1 MDPFLKRAR
10 LCGDMEHENKQQMSD
25 ADLSVDLG
33 GIRIKNPVTVASG
46 TFGYGKEYAELI
58 DETRLGAITVK
69 GIRAHAWP
77 GNPLPRHVEVPGGMV
92 NAIGLQG
99 PGVDGFVREYM
110 PFLRSIGVPVIVNI
124 WGTSEEEYA
133 DVARRLSDVEGVSAL
148 ELNIS
153 CPNVK
158 EGGHA
163 FGTDPCTVASL
174 ITAVRRVTRLPLM
187 PKLAPNV
194 PDIKVFVRAAQDSGA
209 DALALI
215 NTLPAMVIDI
225 ETRRP
230 VLANKVGGLS
240 GLAIHPVAVKLVW
253 EAAQAARVPLLAM
266 GGIMGPEQAIEFL
279 IAGAT
284 AVAVGTANFIDP
296 STPLRVVEGIADY
309 LQRHGMRSVK
319 ELTGSL
325 VCG

>member
-1 MDPFLKRAR
+1 M
-10 LCGDMEHENKQQMSD
+10 HEV
-25 ADLSVDLG
+25 DLSVGLG
-33 GIRIKNPVTVASG
+33 GIRMKNPVAVASG
-46 TFGYGKEYAELI
+46 TFGYGKEYSELI
-58 DETRLGAITVK
+58 DVSRLGAITVK
-69 GIRAHAWP
+69 GIRLRPWP
-77 GNPLPRHVEVPGGMV
+77 GNPLPRHVEVTGGMV

-110 PFLRSIGVPVIVNI
+110 PFLRGTGVPVIVNI

-133 DVARRLSDVEGVSAL
+133 EVARRFNDVEGVAGL

-163 FGTDPCTVASL
+163 FGTDPRTVASL
-174 ITAVRRVTRLPLM
+174 VAAVRRVTRLPLM

-194 PDIKVFVRAAQDSGA
+194 PDIKIFVRAAQEAGA

-240 GLAIHPVAVKLVW
+240 GPAIHPVAVKLVW
-253 EAAQAARVPLLAM
+253 EAAQAATVPILAM
-266 GGIMGPEQAIEFL
+266 GGIMGPEQAVEFL

-296 STPLRVVEGIADY
+296 TTPLRVIDGIVAY
-309 LQRHGMRSVK
+309 LQRHGLSSVK

-325 VCG
+325 ISG

>member
-1 MDPFLKRAR
+1 MKRIGATEQS
-10 LCGDMEHENKQQMSD
+10 MQEV
-25 ADLSVDLG
+25 DLSVNLG
-33 GIRIKNPVTVASG
+33 GIRMKNPVAVASG

-58 DETRLGAITVK
+58 DVTKLGAITVK
-69 GIRAHAWP
+69 GIRLQPWP
-77 GNPLPRHVEVPGGMV
+77 GNPLPRHVEVTCGMV

-110 PFLRSIGVPVIVNI
+110 PFLRTTGVPVIVNI

-133 DVARRLSDVEGVSAL
+133 EVARRLGDVAGVAGL

-163 FGTDPCTVASL
+163 FGTDPRTVASL
-174 ITAVRRVTRLPLM
+174 VAAVRRATRLPIV

-194 PDIKVFVRAAQDSGA
+194 PDIKVFVRAAQESGA

-240 GLAIHPVAVKLVW
+240 GPAIHPVAVKLVW
-253 EAAQAARVPLLAM
+253 EAAQVATVPILAM

-279 IAGAT
+279 IAGAS
-284 AVAVGTANFIDP
+284 AVAVGTANIIDP
-296 STPLRVVEGIADY
+296 AISLRVIDGIAAY
-309 LQRHGMRSVK
+309 LSRHGMRSVR

-325 VCG
+325 VTG

>member
-1 MDPFLKRAR
+1 MR
-10 LCGDMEHENKQQMSD
+10 NV
-25 ADLSVDLG
+25 DLSVDLG
-33 GIRIKNPVTVASG
+33 GIRMKNPVTVASG
-46 TFGYGKEYAELI
+46 TFGYGREYAELI
-58 DETRLGAITVK
+58 DVTRLGAITVK
-69 GIRAHAWP
+69 GVRLQSWP

-99 PGVDGFVREYM
+99 PGVDGFVRDYM
-110 PFLRSIGVPVIVNI
+110 PFLRGTNVPVIVNL
-124 WGTSEEEYA
+124 WGTSIEEYA
-133 DVARRLSDVEGVSAL
+133 EVARRLSDVEGVAGL

-163 FGTDPCTVASL
+163 FGTDPLTVSSL
-174 ITAVRRVTRLPLM
+174 VAAVRRATRLPLM

-194 PDIKVFVRAAQDSGA
+194 PDIKVFVRAAQEAGA

-240 GLAIHPVAVKLVW
+240 GVAIHPVAVKLVW

-296 STPLRVVEGIADY
+296 STPLRVIDGIAAY
-309 LQRHGMRSVK
+309 LEKHGMRSVK

>member
-1 MDPFLKRAR
+1 MD
-10 LCGDMEHENKQQMSD
+10 EI
-25 ADLSVDLG
+25 DLSVNVG
-33 GIRIKNPVTVASG
+33 GIRMKNPVTVASG

-58 DETRLGAITVK
+58 DVRKLGAITVK
-69 GIRAHAWP
+69 GIRLQPWP
-77 GNPLPRHVEVPGGMV
+77 GNPLPRHVEVTGGMV

-99 PGVDGFVREYM
+99 PGVDGFVREYL
-110 PFLRSIGVPVIVNI
+110 PFLRAAGVPVIVNI
-124 WGTSEEEYA
+124 WGTSQEEYA
-133 DVARRLSDVEGVSAL
+133 DVARRLNDVEGVSGL

-163 FGTDPCTVASL
+163 FGTDPRTVASL
-174 ITAVRRVTRLPLM
+174 VAAVRRVTRLPLV

-194 PDIKVFVRAAQDSGA
+194 PDIKVFVRASQEAGA

-240 GLAIHPVAVKLVW
+240 GPAIHPVAVKLVW
-253 EAAQAARVPLLAM
+253 EAAQVATIPLVAM
-266 GGIMGPEQAIEFL
+266 GGIMGPEQAIEFM

-296 STPLRVVEGIADY
+296 STPLRVIDGIEAY
-309 LQRHGMRSVK
+309 LRRQGMRSAR

>member
-1 MDPFLKRAR
+1 
-10 LCGDMEHENKQQMSD
+10 MSD
-25 ADLSVDLG
+25 LDMQVDLG
-33 GIRIKNPVTVASG
+33 GIRMKNPVTVASG

-58 DETRLGAITVK
+58 DVTRLGAITVK
-69 GIRAHAWP
+69 GIRLQPWP
-77 GNPLPRHVEVPGGMV
+77 GNRLPRHVEVPGGMV

-99 PGVDGFVREYM
+99 PGVEGFARDYM
-110 PFLRSIGVPVIVNI
+110 PFLRTTGVPVIVNI

-133 DVARRLSDVEGVSAL
+133 EVARRLSEVEGVSGL

-163 FGTDPCTVASL
+163 FGTDPQTVASL
-174 ITAVRRVTRLPLM
+174 VAAVRRATRLPLM

-194 PDIKVFVRAAQDSGA
+194 PDIRLFVRAAQEAGA

-266 GGIMGPEQAIEFL
+266 GGIVGPEQAIEFL
-279 IAGAT
+279 VAGAS

-296 STPLRVVEGIADY
+296 TTPLRVLEGIEAY
-309 LQRHGMRSVK
+309 LRRHGMNTVAA
-319 ELTGSL
+319 LTGSL
-325 VCG
+325 RTE

>member
-1 MDPFLKRAR
+1 
-10 LCGDMEHENKQQMSD
+10 MSD
-25 ADLSVDLG
+25 IDLSVDLG
-33 GIRIKNPVTVASG
+33 GVRMKNPVAVASG

-58 DETRLGAITVK
+58 DVTRLGAVTVK
-69 GIRAHAWP
+69 GIRLHPWP
-77 GNPLPRHVEVPGGMV
+77 GNRLPRHVEVTGGMV

-99 PGVDGFVREYM
+99 PGVEGFVKDYM
-110 PFLRSIGVPVIVNI
+110 PFLRGTGVPVIVNV

-133 DVARRLSDVEGVSAL
+133 EVARRLGDVEGVSGL

-163 FGTDPCTVASL
+163 FGTDPRTVASL
-174 ITAVRRVTRLPLM
+174 VAAVRRATRLPLM

-194 PDIKVFVRAAQDSGA
+194 PDIKVFVRAAQEAGA

-230 VLANKVGGLS
+230 VLANTVGGLS
-240 GLAIHPVAVKLVW
+240 GPAIHPVAVKLVW

-266 GGIMGPEQAIEFL
+266 GGITGPEQAVEFL
-279 IAGAT
+279 VAGAA

-296 STPLRVVEGIADY
+296 TTPLRVIDGIEAY
-309 LQRHGMRSVK
+309 LRRHGMRSVR
-319 ELTGSL
+319 ELTGSIET
-325 VCG
+325 

>member
-1 MDPFLKRAR
+1 MQ
-10 LCGDMEHENKQQMSD
+10 EV
-25 ADLSVDLG
+25 DLSVNLG
-33 GIRIKNPVTVASG
+33 GIRMRNPVAVASG

-58 DETRLGAITVK
+58 DVTKLGAITVK
-69 GIRAHAWP
+69 GIRLQPWP
-77 GNPLPRHVEVPGGMV
+77 GNPLPRHVEVACGMV

-110 PFLRSIGVPVIVNI
+110 PFLRTAGVPVIVNI

-133 DVARRLSDVEGVSAL
+133 EVARRLGDVEGVAGL

-163 FGTDPCTVASL
+163 FGTDPRTVASL
-174 ITAVRRVTRLPLM
+174 VAAVRRATRLPIL

-194 PDIKVFVRAAQDSGA
+194 PDIKVFVRAAQEAGA

-240 GLAIHPVAVKLVW
+240 GPAIRPVAVKLVW
-253 EAAQAARVPLLAM
+253 EAAQVATVPILAM

-279 IAGAT
+279 IAGAS

-296 STPLRVVEGIADY
+296 ATSLRVIEGIANY
-309 LQRHGMRSVK
+309 LSRHEMRSVG

-325 VCG
+325 VTG

>member
-1 MDPFLKRAR
+1 MQ
-10 LCGDMEHENKQQMSD
+10 EV
-25 ADLSVDLG
+25 DLSVDLG
-33 GIRIKNPVTVASG
+33 GIRMKNPVAVASG

-58 DETRLGAITVK
+58 DVTRLGAITVK
-69 GIRAHAWP
+69 GIRAQPWP

-99 PGVDGFVREYM
+99 PGVEGFVREYM
-110 PFLRSIGVPVIVNI
+110 PFLRTTGVPVIVNI
-124 WGTSEEEYA
+124 WGTSVEEYV
-133 DVARRLSDVEGVSAL
+133 DVARRFSDVEGVAGL

-163 FGTDPCTVASL
+163 FGTDPRTVAALVS
-174 ITAVRRVTRLPLM
+174 AVRGATRLPIM

-194 PDIKVFVRAAQDSGA
+194 PDIKVFVRAAQEAGA

-240 GLAIHPVAVKLVW
+240 GPAIHPVAVKLVW
-253 EAAQAARVPLLAM
+253 EAAQAATVPLLAM

-296 STPLRVVEGIADY
+296 ATPLRVIDGIAAY
-309 LQRHGMRSVK
+309 LQRHGLRAVR
-319 ELTGSL
+319 ELTGS
-325 VCG
+325 VITQ

>member
-1 MDPFLKRAR
+1 MR
-10 LCGDMEHENKQQMSD
+10 EI
-25 ADLSVDLG
+25 DLSVNLG
-33 GIRIKNPVTVASG
+33 GIRMKNPVTVASG

-58 DETRLGAITVK
+58 DVTKLGAITVK
-69 GIRAHAWP
+69 GIRLQPWP
-77 GNPLPRHVEVPGGMV
+77 GNPLPRHVEVACGMV

-99 PGVDGFVREYM
+99 PGVDGFVRDYL
-110 PFLRSIGVPVIVNI
+110 PFLRTTGVPVIVNI
-124 WGTSEEEYA
+124 WGTSEDEYA
-133 DVARRLSDVEGVSAL
+133 EVARRFGDVEGVAGL

-163 FGTDPCTVASL
+163 FGTDPRTVASL
-174 ITAVRRVTRLPLM
+174 VSAVRRATRLPIM

-194 PDIKVFVRAAQDSGA
+194 PDIKVFVRAAQEAGA
-209 DALALI
+209 DALAMI

-240 GLAIHPVAVKLVW
+240 GPAIHPVAVKLVW
-253 EAAQAARVPLLAM
+253 EAAQVSTIPILAM

-279 IAGAT
+279 IAGAS

-296 STPLRVVEGIADY
+296 STPLRVIDGIVAY
-309 LQRHGMRSVK
+309 LDRHGMSSVK
-319 ELTGSL
+319 GLTGS
-325 VCG
+325 VVMV

>member
-1 MDPFLKRAR
+1 MQDV
-10 LCGDMEHENKQQMSD
+10 DM
-25 ADLSVDLG
+25 SVNLG
-33 GIRIKNPVTVASG
+33 GIRMKNPVAVASG

-58 DETRLGAITVK
+58 DVSRLGAITVK
-69 GIRAHAWP
+69 GIRLQAWP
-77 GNPLPRHVEVPGGMV
+77 GNALPRHVEVTGGMV

-99 PGVDGFVREYM
+99 PGVDGFVRESM
-110 PFLRSIGVPVIVNI
+110 PFLRTTGVPVIVNV

-133 DVARRLSDVEGVSAL
+133 DVARRLSDVEGVAGL

-163 FGTDPCTVASL
+163 FGTDPRTVASL
-174 ITAVRRVTRLPLM
+174 VTAVRRVTRLPIL

-194 PDIKVFVRAAQDSGA
+194 PDIKVFVRAAQDAGA
-209 DALALI
+209 DALSLI

-225 ETRRP
+225 EKRRP

-240 GLAIHPVAVKLVW
+240 GPAIHPVAVKLVW
-253 EAAQAARVPLLAM
+253 EAAQVAKVPLLAM
-266 GGIMGPEQAIEFL
+266 GGIMGPEQAIEFM

-296 STPLRVVEGIADY
+296 STPLLVADGIAAY
-309 LQRHGMRSVK
+309 LRRHGMRSVK

-325 VCG
+325 VGG

>member
-1 MDPFLKRAR
+1 MNDV
-10 LCGDMEHENKQQMSD
+10 DVD
-25 ADLSVDLG
+25 VSVDLG
-33 GIRIKNPVTVASG
+33 GIRMKNPVAVASG

-58 DETRLGAITVK
+58 DVTRLGAITVK
-69 GIRAHAWP
+69 GIRLAPWP

-99 PGVDGFVREYM
+99 PGVEGFVSAYM
-110 PFLRSIGVPVIVNI
+110 PFLRSAGVPVIVNV
-124 WGTSEEEYA
+124 WGTSEDEYVE
-133 DVARRLSDVEGVSAL
+133 VARRLSEVEGVAGL

-163 FGTDPCTVASL
+163 FGTDPRTVSAL
-174 ITAVRRVTRLPLM
+174 VAAVRRATRLPLM

-194 PDIKVFVRAAQDSGA
+194 PDVKVFVRAAQEAGA

-230 VLANKVGGLS
+230 VLANTVGGLS
-240 GLAIHPVAVKLVW
+240 GVAIHPVAVKLVW
-253 EAAQAARVPLLAM
+253 EAAQVARVPLLAM
-266 GGIMGPEQAIEFL
+266 GGIMGPEQAVEFL

-296 STPLRVVEGIADY
+296 TTPLRVIDGIAAY
-309 LQRHGMRSVK
+309 LRRHGLRGVG

-325 VCG
+325 RT

>member
-1 MDPFLKRAR
+1 M
-10 LCGDMEHENKQQMSD
+10 
-25 ADLSVDLG
+25 
-33 GIRIKNPVTVASG
+33 TVASG
-46 TFGYGKEYAELI
+46 TFGYGREYAGLVDI
-58 DETRLGAITVK
+58 RRLGAVTVK
-69 GIRAHAWP
+69 GVRLQPWP

-99 PGVDGFVREYM
+99 PGVDGLIRDYL
-110 PFLRSIGVPVIVNI
+110 PPLRDMGVPVIVNI

-133 DVARRLSDVEGVSAL
+133 AVAERLDGVPGVAGV

-163 FGTDPCTVASL
+163 FGTDPRVAASL
-174 ITAVRRVTRLPLM
+174 VAAVRRRTTLPLI

-194 PDIKVFVRAAQDSGA
+194 PSVAVFARAVADAGA

-230 VLANKVGGLS
+230 VLANVVGGLS
-240 GLAIHPVAVKLVW
+240 GPAIHPVAVKLVW
-253 EAAQAARVPLLAM
+253 EAAQAVRLPIVAM
-266 GGIMGPEQAIEFL
+266 GGITGPEQAIEFL
-279 IAGAT
+279 IAGAA

-296 STPLRVVEGIADY
+296 STPLRVIDGIRAY
-309 LQRHGMRSVK
+309 CARHGSPRPRLEGSVII
-319 ELTGSL
+319 ERRMTPWYG
-325 VCG
+325 VIDGERADR